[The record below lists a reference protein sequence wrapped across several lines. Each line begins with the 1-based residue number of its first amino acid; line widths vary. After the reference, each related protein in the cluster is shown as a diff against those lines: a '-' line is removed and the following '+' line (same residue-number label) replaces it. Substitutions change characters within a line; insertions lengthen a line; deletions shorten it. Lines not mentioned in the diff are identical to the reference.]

1 MAYLVSS
8 QLAIKI
14 REEKEEKGIFKDVAK
29 VNPASL
35 DLVFNPRTVALIGA
49 SENELKSGGMF
60 LNSFIDCGLK
70 SELFLVNPRDGE
82 IRSLKVYPSV
92 LDIPKKI
99 DLAIIAIPAS
109 VTPKAVEDCS
119 KKGVK
124 FIVVHTA
131 GFGEMGS
138 EGKKTEEKM
147 MQVARRGGSRI
158 IGPNCMGIYCPETGF
173 NTVVPYIGGLT
184 EESGDVAHVAQSGW
198 VCEHVMLIGYERGLR
213 FSKVLSIGNQSDLTF
228 LDFLEYLGSDPKT
241 SIISAYLEGVKKGR
255 DLIDVAKKISR
266 KKPIIIWKA
275 GRTGAGTKAVTSHTG
290 SLAGDPTIHETAFK
304 QAGIITAQGI
314 EELLDLLIA
323 FKSPYLPKGNK
334 VGIIVGAGGA
344 GVAAADACENLGLK
358 VANLP
363 ERTRLE
369 LKDLL
374 RGVIPPFSGVSNPV
388 DTVWLPLGQAPS
400 IHPQMIEIMS
410 RAVDAFMIFSYEPYG
425 ENYLSVLAKTREK
438 IRKPIVC
445 VPPHPTKGLD
455 TTPWTKRGF
464 PVYPTPK
471 RATRALAALA
481 QRHVFLEKL
490 KK

>member
-1 MAYLVSS
+1 
-8 QLAIKI
+8 
-14 REEKEEKGIFKDVAK
+14 
-29 VNPASL
+29 VNSASL

-49 SENELKSGGMF
+49 SENEFKSGGMF

-70 SELFLVNPRDGE
+70 SELFLVNPKGE
-82 IRSLKVYPSV
+82 KIRGFKTYPSV
-92 LDIPKKI
+92 LDVPKEI
-99 DLAIIAIPAS
+99 DLAIVTIPAS

-124 FIVVHTA
+124 FIVVHAA
-131 GFGEMGS
+131 GFGEMDA
-138 EGKKTEEKM
+138 EGKETEEKM
-147 MQVARRGGSRI
+147 VQTARKGGSRI
-158 IGPNCMGIYCPETGF
+158 VGPNCMGIFCPEAGF

-184 EESGDVAHVAQSGW
+184 EESGDVALVAQSGW
-198 VCEHVMLIGYERGLR
+198 VCEHIMLMGCERGLRFSKVLSIGNR

-228 LDFLEYLGSDPKT
+228 VDFLEYLGSDPKT
-241 SIISAYLEGVKKGR
+241 SIISAYLEGVKRGR

-266 KKPIIIWKA
+266 KKPIVIWKA
-275 GRTGAGTKAVTSHTG
+275 GRTGAGTKAITSHTG
-290 SLAGDPTIHETAFK
+290 SLAGDHTIHETAFK

-344 GVAAADACENLGLK
+344 GVAAADACETLGLQ

-363 ERTRLE
+363 KEAQLE

-374 RGVIPPFSGVSNPV
+374 RDVIPPFSGVSNPV
-388 DTVWLPLGQAPS
+388 DTIWLPMGQGPS

-410 RAVDAFMIFSYEPYG
+410 KAVDAFMIFSYEPYG

-455 TTPWTKRGF
+455 TTPWTKRGL

-471 RATRALAALA
+471 RAARALSALA
-481 QRHVFLEKL
+481 QRHDFLEKL
-490 KK
+490 K